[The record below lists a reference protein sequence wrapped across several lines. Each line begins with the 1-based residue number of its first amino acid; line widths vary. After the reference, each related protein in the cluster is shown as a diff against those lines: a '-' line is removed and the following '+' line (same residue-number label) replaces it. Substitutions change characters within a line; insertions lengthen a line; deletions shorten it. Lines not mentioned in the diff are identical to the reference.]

1 MTTPPSSAK
10 LLGYFCVQ
18 AIRAQ
23 LYGMIGGRI
32 HVVECILLL
41 LGYCHMGGAWPEQM
55 VDPSICSSEHDV
67 SMCFSEHAGTL
78 LMSWRSW
85 PEPVSRVVDVLHRR
99 VEEEGLLGVEYCLGG
114 CGIGHGRL
122 GPLSL
127 DNRIFPFFLR
137 DVICIEILPLSL
149 GSSETPFC
157 PSWLLSSLRQ
167 DKSIGLETGSWR
179 QDPDQGAETQT
190 RGMNLEPGDRNLEAG
205 SCSNLFMEYFSPT
218 TRMLR
223 LFLLST

>member
-55 VDPSICSSEHDV
+55 VDPLICSSEHDV

-127 DNRIFPFFLR
+127 GSGFLPPGSGF
-137 DVICIEILPLSL
+137 LPPGLGPCLRVPTPGSGSL
-149 GSSETPFC
+149 P
-157 PSWLLSSLRQ
+157 P
-167 DKSIGLETGSWR
+167 GLGPAS
-179 QDPDQGAETQT
+179 G
-190 RGMNLEPGDRNLEAG
+190 
-205 SCSNLFMEYFSPT
+205 F
-218 TRMLR
+218 
-223 LFLLST
+223 